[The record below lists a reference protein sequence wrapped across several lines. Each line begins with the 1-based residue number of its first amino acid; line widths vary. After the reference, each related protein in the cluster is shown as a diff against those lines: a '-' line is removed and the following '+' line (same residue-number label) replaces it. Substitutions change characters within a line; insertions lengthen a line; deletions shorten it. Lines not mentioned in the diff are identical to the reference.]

1 MDDHINT
8 RLPLRT
14 LIRVRRLELRLTQ
27 ANVAEVLRTEPEAV
41 SNWERGERR
50 IDFDKVPQ
58 LARILKLN
66 EQELCKRW
74 IAEFHALVYTIMF
87 PASSANATTAPDG

>member
-1 MDDHINT
+1 MNDQINP
-8 RLPLRT
+8 RLPMRT
-14 LIRVRRLELRLTQ
+14 LIRVRRLELHLTQ

-50 IDFDKVPQ
+50 IDLDKVPQ

-66 EQELCKRW
+66 ETGTLQTLDCRVSRRRLRR
-74 IAEFHALVYTIMF
+74 HV
-87 PASSANATTAPDG
+87 PG